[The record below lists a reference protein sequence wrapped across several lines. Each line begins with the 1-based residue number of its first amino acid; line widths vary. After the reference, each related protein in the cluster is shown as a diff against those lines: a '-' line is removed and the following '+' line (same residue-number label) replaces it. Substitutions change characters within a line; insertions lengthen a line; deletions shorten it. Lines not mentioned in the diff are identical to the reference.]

1 MRFDLKTPCENCPF
15 RTDATAIRFRTRER
29 AEEIEES
36 AYRNGFPCHKT
47 AEYREEDDC
56 GIGEEDGYVFRENG
70 KTQHCIGALIMF
82 ASDGYD
88 STPGINNDDDL
99 MERIMARVDPKAPVF
114 ESVADFLDANGPKDT

>member
-82 ASDGYD
+82 AMDGYD

-99 MERIMARVDPKAPVF
+99 MERIMASVDPKAPVF
-114 ESVADFLDANGPKDT
+114 ESVADFLDANGPKES

>member
-56 GIGEEDGYVFRENG
+56 GIGEQDGYVFRENG

-82 ASDGYD
+82 AMDGYA

-114 ESVADFLDANGPKDT
+114 ESVADFLDANGPEEI